1 MTSMTYA
8 KVAVLSDTPR
18 EKTICVEFEHDTQT
32 RATQVLS
39 VLVTEKPNRP
49 QIMVTVIVKNAHL
62 PQQTIKALAKD
73 FIMGKLPLSGG
84 LLLGVDA

>member
-1 MTSMTYA
+1 MSYA

-18 EKTICVEFEHDTQT
+18 EKTICVEFERDAPT

-39 VLVTEKPNRP
+39 VLVPGKSSRS
-49 QIMVTVIVKNAHL
+49 QVMVTVIVKNAHL

-73 FIMGKLPLSGG
+73 FILGNLPLSGG
-84 LLLGVDA
+84 LLLNAEA

>member
-1 MTSMTYA
+1 MSYA

-18 EKTICVEFEHDTQT
+18 EKTICVEFENDAPT

-39 VLVTEKPNRP
+39 VLVSDKPNRP

-62 PQQTIKALAKD
+62 SQQTIKGLAKD
-73 FIMGKLPLSGG
+73 FIAGKLPLSGG
-84 LLLGVDA
+84 LLLGADA